1 MADKFKSSASLRA
14 TLRVAKL
21 VGIKYDVEHFPYGG
35 HFNTIEMEKIAE
47 KIEKLKAQSSG

>member
-1 MADKFKSSASLRA
+1 MSNKFKSSASLRA

-21 VGIKYDVEHFPYGG
+21 VGIEYDVKHFPYGG

-47 KIEKLKAQSSG
+47 KIEKLKDKSKS